1 MRLLLTCS
9 LAVLLTVPSAS
20 AASSPWTVVHSAN
33 NGSDANYLSGID
45 ALAPGDVWAVGSFR
59 DQETSQFVTLAEHWD
74 GTSWS
79 LTATPNRNWGY
90 NELNGVA
97 ASSADDVWAVGYDNA
112 GNYGTERTLVEHWDG
127 AAWSVVASPNIGT
140 NASILY
146 DAASVAADDV
156 WAVGVGN
163 SASAGSGK
171 PLIARWNGTRWKLV
185 RNPATG
191 QGGSWLAGLA
201 VLSATN
207 VWAVGGAGNS
217 TLVEHWN
224 GTSWKIV
231 PSPDG
236 PSGPSALRSVAAASK
251 NDVWAV
257 GSSGDETLI
266 EHWNGSSWSVVP
278 SPNGD
283 LDETELTGVAALS
296 GRNAWA
302 VGASY
307 DSISGSG
314 PAISLRWNGT
324 AWTPVATPNPDPG
337 YDWLSAIAAVPS
349 THVVWAAGSAGD
361 RTMTITAGR

>member
-1 MRLLLTCS
+1 MSGTNRTARSAAPPRQPPGPRRVLPRGARRRARRAGASRASGYPVSAHGGNRALQIRFPSLRSKEDRDMRLLLTCS

-207 VWAVGGAGNS
+207 VWAVGGAGDS

-266 EHWNGSSWSVVP
+266 EHWN
-278 SPNGD
+278 
-283 LDETELTGVAALS
+283 
-296 GRNAWA
+296 
-302 VGASY
+302 
-307 DSISGSG
+307 
-314 PAISLRWNGT
+314 
-324 AWTPVATPNPDPG
+324 
-337 YDWLSAIAAVPS
+337 
-349 THVVWAAGSAGD
+349 
-361 RTMTITAGR
+361 